1 MSVRLGAA
9 AAGIRSR
16 IPSAAALAY
25 RLGELPVDFRRR
37 GIELGFVPENN
48 ELTVRIEG
56 EAYSI
61 RWGSSLRE
69 WPSLAPENGRKAIA
83 LIPRNRREFVLV
95 RSDSSV
101 RTIEELAGARIGI
114 PSEGPPSF
122 PEAETEATRGF
133 EEALRLAGL
142 KEADVRRVS
151 LPLEPTPTADTDG
164 FRELSRRLSQ
174 ALLSGEADA
183 VHAGGALAVG
193 LREVIGARPIA
204 SWVASSPL
212 VVTASE
218 QLVRRHPA
226 TVERILA
233 HVLAAADWARNNRE
247 AAWRLLAKD
256 AGLTESALESA
267 YGEHIHEELEPT
279 LSPDLVEMVDR
290 EIERWA
296 ACGFLD
302 AEALPIAELLVPDPL
317 EAARE
322 LLASGNVE
330 RPSSEGVSPY
340 ALAPVPDRFFT
351 ERREARRIASDE
363 EAIEA
368 AREFAERIR
377 EGASERDRE
386 RRHPFEELKR
396 LGESGLLG
404 LCVPKAYG
412 GPGVSVRTLT
422 EIFKIVSAAD
432 GAIGQIPQNHH
443 FFVRSLE
450 LAGTEEQKRFFFGEA
465 LRGAQ
470 FGNALAE
477 RGIKGFKDMTTR
489 LTKAGDGSFRLSG
502 SKYYTTGALYSHWI
516 PVTALD
522 EEERRVTVFVPR
534 DAEGVAVIDDWSG
547 IGQRTTASGSA
558 VFRDVAVPA
567 ERVVAHWRIFE
578 KPQTFGAFGQIL
590 HAAIDVGIAKAA
602 LEDAAWF
609 VREKTRPP
617 FKSGY
622 ALASEDPDLIRRFGE
637 LGIRL
642 QAAEALLDR
651 AAAAIDDAESRLDET
666 TAGQAT
672 LAVDAAKYFAA
683 ETSIEMTNALFEV
696 SGTSSMDRKYNYDR
710 HWRNARIHTL
720 HDPARLK
727 LHRVGNWYL
736 NGIYPEYKI

>member
-16 IPSAAALAY
+16 IPSAASLAY

-37 GIELGFVPENN
+37 GVELGFVPENN
-48 ELTVRIEG
+48 EWTVRIEG
-56 EAYSI
+56 EVYSI

-69 WPSLAPENGRKAIA
+69 WPSLAPEQGRKAIA
-83 LIPRNRREFVLV
+83 LIPRSRREFVLV
-95 RSDSSV
+95 RADSSL

-114 PSEGPPSF
+114 PSERSAAV
-122 PEAETEATRGF
+122 PEAEAEATRGF

-142 KEADVRRVS
+142 KEADVGRVA
-151 LPLEPTPTADTDG
+151 LRLEPASAADTDG
-164 FRELSRRLSQ
+164 FRELSRALSQ

-193 LREVIGARPIA
+193 LREVIGARPIG

-218 QLVRRHPA
+218 RLVRRHPA

-233 HVLAAADWARNNRE
+233 HVLAAADWAKSNRE

-267 YGEHIHEELEPT
+267 YGDRLLEELEPT

-296 ACGFLD
+296 AYGFLGEVRPL
-302 AEALPIAELLVPDPL
+302 AERLAPDSL

-330 RPSSEGVSPY
+330 RPSADGVSPY
-340 ALAPVPDRFFT
+340 ALATVPDRFFT
-351 ERREARRIASDE
+351 ERREARRIGSDE

-489 LTKAGDGSFRLSG
+489 LTKEGDGSYRLSG

-602 LEDAAWF
+602 LEDAAGF

-622 ALASEDPDLIRRFGE
+622 ARASEDPDLIRRFGE

-651 AAAAIDDAESRLDET
+651 AAAAIDEAESRLDET

-683 ETSIEMTNALFEV
+683 ETSIEITNALFEV

-727 LHRVGNWYL
+727 LHRVGNWHL
-736 NGIYPEYKI
+736 NGIYPEYKL